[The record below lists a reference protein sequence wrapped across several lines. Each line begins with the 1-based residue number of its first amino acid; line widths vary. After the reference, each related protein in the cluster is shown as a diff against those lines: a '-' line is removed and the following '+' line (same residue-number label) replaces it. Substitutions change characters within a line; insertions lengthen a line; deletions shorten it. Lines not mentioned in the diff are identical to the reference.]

1 MRHINLDTKRA
12 GERSAGN
19 LPARFD
25 VAGAGI
31 HRGRPVLWQR
41 SPRTAPVLDPTYSAG
56 NQSPPGPLLVEGN
69 LSIPI
74 RTETFR
80 SLCRS
85 KPLRKD
91 AARNSVKLRTL
102 AGIASGSRPEVAA
115 GSPAC
120 NTSFWGCILLVV

>member
-1 MRHINLDTKRA
+1 VQEICPL
-12 GERSAGN
+12 RSTW
-19 LPARFD
+19 
-25 VAGAGI
+25 
-31 HRGRPVLWQR
+31 RGLESTGGGQCCG
-41 SPRTAPVLDPTYSAG
+41 SALPRTAPVLDPTYSAG

-69 LSIPI
+69 LSMPI

-91 AARNSVKLRTL
+91 AARNSVKLRIL

-120 NTSFWGCILLVV
+120 NTSFWGGILLVV